1 MARPKK
7 ENKYIQAGF
16 KLPKELLDALD
27 AYVEKNMENR
37 SIVVRKAIYE
47 YLIRRGDTIPSLV
60 KK

>member
-27 AYVEKNMENR
+27 AYVEK
-37 SIVVRKAIYE
+37 KHGKQIYCC
-47 YLIRRGDTIPSLV
+47 P
-60 KK
+60 